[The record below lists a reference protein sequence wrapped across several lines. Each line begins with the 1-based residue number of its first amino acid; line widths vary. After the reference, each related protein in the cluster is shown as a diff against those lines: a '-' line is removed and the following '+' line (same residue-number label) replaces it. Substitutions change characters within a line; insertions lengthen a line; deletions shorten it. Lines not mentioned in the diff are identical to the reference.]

1 MIDIL
6 RSEWTKI
13 RTIRSTWLTAAATVV
28 TSIGI
33 SLLALTSQL
42 QSWTQTLPDEWDP
55 THESLKGLLVG
66 QLLIGMLGALTI
78 TAEYTTGSIAT
89 TLAVVPRR
97 PALLGAK
104 ALSIT
109 VVTLVTSVVTVAGS
123 FFASQAVIGAS
134 GLAAA
139 DLGDPSVL
147 RALVGAVLYLTLIG
161 LMGLA
166 LGTLTRSST
175 GALGI
180 VVALTL
186 LAPALTPA
194 LPGAVG
200 AAIARYWPTSAGQAV
215 YAVVG
220 SSASL
225 PPLLGLGVMALFTLY
240 LTVASH
246 AVFRSRDV

>member
-13 RTIRSTWLTAAATVV
+13 RTVRSTWLAATATAVA
-28 TSIGI
+28 SIGI
-33 SLLALTSQL
+33 SLLALTGQI
-42 QSWTQTLPDEWDP
+42 QAWTEQLPDGWDP
-55 THESLKGLLVG
+55 TQESLKGLLVG

-89 TLAVVPRR
+89 TLAIVPRR
-97 PALLGAK
+97 PILLGAK
-104 ALSIT
+104 AMSIS
-109 VVTLVTSVVTVAGS
+109 VVTVSTSIVTVAGS

-139 DLGDPSVL
+139 DISEPDVA
-147 RALVGAVLYLTLIG
+147 RALIGAVLYLTLIG
-161 LMGLA
+161 LIGLA
-166 LGTLTRSST
+166 LGTLTRSSA
-175 GALGI
+175 GALGT

-200 AAIARYWPTSAGQAV
+200 AAIAQYWPTTAGQAV

-225 PPLLGLGVMALFTLY
+225 PPWLGLGVMALFTLY
-240 LTVASH
+240 LTIASH
-246 AVFRSRDV
+246 VVFRTRDA

>member
-1 MIDIL
+1 VIDIL

-13 RTIRSTWLTAAATVV
+13 RTVRSTWLTAAATAVA
-28 TSIGI
+28 SIGI

-42 QSWTQTLPDEWDP
+42 PAWGEQLPEGWDP
-55 THESLKGLLVG
+55 TQESLKGLLVG

-89 TLAVVPRR
+89 TLAIVPRR
-97 PALLGAK
+97 PILLGAK
-104 ALSIT
+104 AVSVS
-109 VVTLVTSVVTVAGS
+109 VVTVATAIVTVAGS
-123 FFASQAVIGAS
+123 FFASQAAIGAS
-134 GLAAA
+134 GLTPAGI
-139 DLGDPSVL
+139 GDPAVA

-161 LMGLA
+161 LIGLA
-166 LGTLTRSST
+166 LGALTRSSA
-175 GALGI
+175 GALGAL
-180 VVALTL
+180 VALTL

-200 AAIARYWPTSAGQAV
+200 AAVAQFWPTTAGQAV

-225 PPLLGLGVMALFTLY
+225 PPWLGLGVMALFTVY

-246 AVFRSRDV
+246 AVFRTRDA